1 MKVSEIM
8 SRDVQVA
15 RPQESIQSVAR
26 RMKEIDAGSLPVC
39 DGDTIQGM
47 VTDRDIT
54 VRAVAEG
61 RSFDT
66 PVSEIMTQGAEYIF
80 EDDDAGEAADRMA
93 EAQVRRLPVVD
104 RDRRLVGILALG
116 DVAGRVKD
124 KTAGQT
130 LEDISQPNQMN

>member
-80 EDDDAGEAADRMA
+80 EDDDAGDAADRMA

-104 RDRRLVGILALG
+104 RNRRLVGILALG

>member
-39 DGDTIQGM
+39 EGDSIQGM
-47 VTDRDIT
+47 VTDRDIAL
-54 VRAVAEG
+54 RAVAEG
-61 RSFDT
+61 RSFET
-66 PVSEIMTQGAEYIF
+66 PVSEIMTPGVEYIF
-80 EDDDAGEAADRMA
+80 EDDDADEAADRMA

-116 DVAGRVKD
+116 DVAGRLKD
-124 KTAGQT
+124 KTTGQT
-130 LEDISQPNQMN
+130 LEDISQPGQMN

>member
-15 RPQESIQSVAR
+15 RPNESIQSVAR

-39 DGDTIQGM
+39 DGQTIRGM
-47 VTDRDIT
+47 VTDRDIAI
-54 VRAVAEG
+54 RAVAEG

-66 PVSEIMTQGAEYIF
+66 PVSEIMTEGVEYLF
-80 EDDDAGEAADRMA
+80 EDDDAGQAADRMA

-104 RDRRLVGILALG
+104 RDKRLVGILALG
-116 DVAGRVKD
+116 DIAGRVRD

-130 LEDISQPNQMN
+130 LEEISQRDQLN

>member
-15 RPQESIQSVAR
+15 RPNESIQSVAR

-39 DGDTIQGM
+39 DGETIQGM

-54 VRAVAEG
+54 IRAVAEG

-66 PVSEIMTQGAEYIF
+66 PVSEIMSRGVEYLF

-93 EAQVRRLPVVD
+93 DAQVRRLPVVD
-104 RDRRLVGILALG
+104 RDKRLVGILALG
-116 DVAGRVKD
+116 DIAGRVQD

-130 LEDISQPNQMN
+130 LEEISQPGQLN